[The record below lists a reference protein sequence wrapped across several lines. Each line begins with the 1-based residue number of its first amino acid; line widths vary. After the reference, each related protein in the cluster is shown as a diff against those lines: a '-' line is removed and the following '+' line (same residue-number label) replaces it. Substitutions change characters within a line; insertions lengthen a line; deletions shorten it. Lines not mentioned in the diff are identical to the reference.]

1 MKGDI
6 LPPDNH
12 VARYCSRK
20 FISERNS
27 VAPGAFML
35 KKNERYLSVQWLEY
49 LKQPNRGEAINKVRE
64 MLSRHLKIKRQDRI
78 ALLNVERTCKQVVE
92 ESGQRIVMLH
102 EPSLNN
108 EAHSGIFGVD
118 QDQELIAE
126 IIAETILENHPA
138 V

>member
-12 VARYCSRK
+12 VARYCPRK
-20 FISERNS
+20 FISESNS

-49 LKQPNRGEAINKVRE
+49 LMQPDRKEAINKVRE

-78 ALLNVERTCKQVVE
+78 ALLNVERTCNQVAE
-92 ESGQRIVMLH
+92 ESGHKIVMLH

-126 IIAETILENHPA
+126 LITETILENHPA